1 MNFIKQL
8 NKISSL
14 EIILF
19 VLLVSVLIIFFC
31 KNNKEG
37 FIDEKLNFVRHTD
50 NDIYDNFYANVY
62 DKILHNETKNNFEIE
77 NIFTNPSPNNLVL
90 DIGCG
95 TGHHVKQLNSL
106 NIKVIG
112 VDNSQS
118 MIQKCKSN
126 FPGLNFKVSNILN
139 TMEFPENTFSH
150 ILCLYFTIYYIKDK
164 RLFFENCYHWL
175 QPNGLL
181 VIHLVNINKFDPIVP
196 SATNC
201 DIKSTR
207 PTKSEINFDKFD
219 YKANF
224 IQDKNINF
232 NTIALQQPNVTFKE
246 IFKFNNEKKTRINEH
261 KLYMSSQQSILAA
274 AREVGF
280 ILQSQI
286 EMKDIQ
292 YDYNY
297 LYTLQKPS

>member
-95 TGHHVKQLNSL
+95 TGHHVKLLNSL

-181 VIHLVNINKFDPIVP
+181 VIHLVNINKQLDLLKV
-196 SATNC
+196 
-201 DIKSTR
+201 K
-207 PTKSEINFDKFD
+207 
-219 YKANF
+219 
-224 IQDKNINF
+224 
-232 NTIALQQPNVTFKE
+232 
-246 IFKFNNEKKTRINEH
+246 
-261 KLYMSSQQSILAA
+261 
-274 AREVGF
+274 
-280 ILQSQI
+280 
-286 EMKDIQ
+286 
-292 YDYNY
+292 
-297 LYTLQKPS
+297 

>member
-1 MNFIKQL
+1 M
-8 NKISSL
+8 
-14 EIILF
+14 II
-19 VLLVSVLIIFFC
+19 
-31 KNNKEG
+31 
-37 FIDEKLNFVRHTD
+37 
-50 NDIYDNFYANVY
+50 FYANVY

-77 NIFTNPSPNNLVL
+77 NIFTNPSPNNFVL

-126 FPGLNFKVSNILN
+126 FPGLNFKVSNVLN

-232 NTIALQQPNVTFKE
+232 NTISLQQPNVT
-246 IFKFNNEKKTRINEH
+246 I
-261 KLYMSSQQSILAA
+261 
-274 AREVGF
+274 
-280 ILQSQI
+280 
-286 EMKDIQ
+286 
-292 YDYNY
+292 
-297 LYTLQKPS
+297 

>member
-1 MNFIKQL
+1 MNIISKL
-8 NKISSL
+8 NKITCL

-19 VLLVSVLIIFFC
+19 VLLISLLLVILNR
-31 KNNKEG
+31 NNKEG
-37 FIDEKLNFVRHTD
+37 FIDEKSHFVRHTD
-50 NDIYDNFYANVY
+50 NDIYDDFYANVY
-62 DKILHNETKNNFEIE
+62 DKILHNDTKNNFEIE

-95 TGHHVKQLNSL
+95 TGHHVKLLSDL
-106 NIKVIG
+106 NIKALG
-112 VDNSQS
+112 VDSSSS
-118 MIQKCKSN
+118 MIKKCKSN
-126 FPGLNFKVSNILN
+126 FPGLIFKVSNILN

-150 ILCLYFTIYYIKDK
+150 ILCLYFTIYYFKDK
-164 RLFFENCYHWL
+164 RQFLENCYQWL
-175 QPNGLL
+175 RPNGVL

-196 SATNC
+196 SATDC
-201 DIKSTR
+201 DTESKR
-207 PTKSEINFDKFD
+207 PTKSLINFDKFH

-232 NTIALQQPNVTFKE
+232 NTINLLEPNVVFKE
-246 IFKFNNEKKTRINEH
+246 QFKFNNKNKTRINEH

>member
-1 MNFIKQL
+1 MKQTVTKAY
-8 NKISSL
+8 NKNWQKKKL
-14 EIILF
+14 EKDRIQSQERVYKTFVKLFNNIL
-19 VLLVSVLIIFFC
+19 
-31 KNNKEG
+31 
-37 FIDEKLNFVRHTD
+37 DES
-50 NDIYDNFYANVY
+50 
-62 DKILHNETKNNFEIE
+62 
-77 NIFTNPSPNNLVL
+77 FTGKVL

-95 TGHHVKQLNSL
+95 TGHHVKLLSDL
-106 NIKVIG
+106 SIKALG
-112 VDNSQS
+112 VDSSPS
-118 MIQKCKSN
+118 MIKKCKSN

-150 ILCLYFTIYYIKDK
+150 ILCLYFTIYYFKDK
-164 RLFFENCYHWL
+164 RQFLENCYQWL

-181 VIHLVNINKFDPIVP
+181 VIHLVNINKFDPVVP
-196 SATNC
+196 SATDC
-201 DIKSTR
+201 DIKSKR
-207 PTKSEINFDKFD
+207 PTKSLINFDKFD

-232 NTIALQQPNVTFKE
+232 NTINLLEPNVVFKE
-246 IFKFNNEKKTRINEH
+246 QFKFNNKNKTRINEH

>member
-1 MNFIKQL
+1 MNIISKL
-8 NKISSL
+8 NKISCL

-19 VLLVSVLIIFFC
+19 VLLISLLIVILNR
-31 KNNKEG
+31 NNKEG
-37 FIDEKLNFVRHTD
+37 FIDEKADFVRHTD
-50 NDIYDNFYANVY
+50 SDVYDDFYANVY
-62 DKILHNETKNNFEIE
+62 DKILHNDTKNNFEIE

-95 TGHHVKQLNSL
+95 TGHHVKLLSDL
-106 NIKVIG
+106 KIKALG
-112 VDNSQS
+112 VDNSSS
-118 MIQKCKSN
+118 MIKKCKSN

-150 ILCLYFTIYYIKDK
+150 ILCLYFTIYYFKDK
-164 RLFFENCYHWL
+164 RQFLENCYQWL
-175 QPNGLL
+175 RPNGVL
-181 VIHLVNINKFDPIVP
+181 VIHLVNVNKFDPIVP
-196 SATNC
+196 SAT
-201 DIKSTR
+201 DFDKESKR
-207 PTKSEINFDKFD
+207 PTKSLIDFDKFN

-224 IQDKNINF
+224 IHDKNMNF
-232 NTIALQQPNVTFKE
+232 NTISLQQPNVIFKE
-246 IFKFNNEKKTRINEH
+246 QFKFNDKKKTRINEH

-274 AREVGF
+274 ARDIGF

-286 EMKDIQ
+286 EMKNIE